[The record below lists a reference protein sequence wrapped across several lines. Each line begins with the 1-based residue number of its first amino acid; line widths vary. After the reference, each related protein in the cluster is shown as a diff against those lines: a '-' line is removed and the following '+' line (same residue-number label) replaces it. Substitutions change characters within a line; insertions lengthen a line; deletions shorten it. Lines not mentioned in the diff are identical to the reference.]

1 VQSLDLL
8 GRKVLGNQGATLK
21 KLGKHIAA
29 LVEEEGVNE
38 KMAEFINPIAM
49 LGDQMTK
56 FTTEIGF
63 KGFQNPDEVGAAA
76 VDYLR
81 VAGHLVFGYLWARMA
96 QVALREIAAGNTDPF
111 YQGKLQTA
119 RFYFAKLFPETASL
133 MRTARTGAKVLMD
146 TDAALA

>member
-1 VQSLDLL
+1 
-8 GRKVLGNQGATLK
+8 VLGNQGATLK
-21 KLGKHIAA
+21 KLGKLVAQ

-49 LGDQMTK
+49 LGEQLTR

-81 VAGHLVFGYLWARMA
+81 VLGHLVFGYFFARMA
-96 QVALREIAAGNTDPF
+96 QVALREIAAGNDDPF
-111 YQGKLQTA
+111 YKAKLQTA
-119 RFYFAKLFPETASL
+119 RFYFARLFPETATL
-133 MRTARTGAKVLMD
+133 MRTARAGARSLLD
-146 TDAALA
+146 TNEALA